1 MTPSVQANGKTKK
14 KRRNT
19 KQKTK
24 GENTKRLA
32 TTAGLL
38 LPRAFSPCLNLM
50 EFWSVDLKKKTV
62 MDNCCT
68 YNSASLL
75 NAKDVQDFC
84 TFSIFFLLLW
94 IKRESSYSLLFRL
107 IGNYQKFYSAI
118 KASYPDIN
126 IVSSCDKSTISPS
139 NPADLY
145 DVHVRS
151 LCYVHS
157 LLQQIRHYG

>member
-1 MTPSVQANGKTKK
+1 VCLFFSNTQNARHFVLQENIKMSPSVQANGKTKK

-84 TFSIFFLLLW
+84 TFSIFF
-94 IKRESSYSLLFRL
+94 F
-107 IGNYQKFYSAI
+107 
-118 KASYPDIN
+118 
-126 IVSSCDKSTISPS
+126 
-139 NPADLY
+139 
-145 DVHVRS
+145 
-151 LCYVHS
+151 CYE
-157 LLQQIRHYG
+157 

>member
-1 MTPSVQANGKTKK
+1 VCLFFSNTQNARHFVLQENIKMSPSVQANGKTKK

-50 EFWSVDLKKKTV
+50 EFRSVDLKKTV

-84 TFSIFFLLLW
+84 TFSIFF
-94 IKRESSYSLLFRL
+94 SSVMDKARKLIFSVISFNRQLPKVLFC
-107 IGNYQKFYSAI
+107 N
-118 KASYPDIN
+118 
-126 IVSSCDKSTISPS
+126 
-139 NPADLY
+139 
-145 DVHVRS
+145 
-151 LCYVHS
+151 
-157 LLQQIRHYG
+157 

>member
-1 MTPSVQANGKTKK
+1 VSFCTTRKHQNDTKCTGKWQNEKK
-14 KRRNT
+14 NT

-50 EFWSVDLKKKTV
+50 EFRSVDLKKTV

-84 TFSIFFLLLW
+84 TFSIFF
-94 IKRESSYSLLFRL
+94 F
-107 IGNYQKFYSAI
+107 
-118 KASYPDIN
+118 
-126 IVSSCDKSTISPS
+126 
-139 NPADLY
+139 
-145 DVHVRS
+145 
-151 LCYVHS
+151 CYE
-157 LLQQIRHYG
+157 